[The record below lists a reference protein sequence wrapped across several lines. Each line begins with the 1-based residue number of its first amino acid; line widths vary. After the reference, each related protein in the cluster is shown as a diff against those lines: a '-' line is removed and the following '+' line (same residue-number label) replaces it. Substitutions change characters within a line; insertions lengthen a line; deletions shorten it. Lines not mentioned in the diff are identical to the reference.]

1 MQRFLAAAA
10 AALRA
15 RDLPAARHA
24 GDLLAAAA
32 QRADAGPEQPGFTPP
47 YLERALE
54 APGADPLTRLLA
66 PLAAALPW
74 ADTSANM
81 TMPKGFRGRYTV
93 TKIIGP
99 DGMIA
104 AADFRFGTFLQYPDT
119 WYPLHHHAAEELYFI
134 LSGTAEWTRDGIDGQ
149 SEPPGT
155 LLRHASHERHAT
167 RTLGEP
173 LLALW
178 VWLGDI
184 GFGSYRVEH
193 P

>member
-1 MQRFLAAAA
+1 MQDFMAAAA

-32 QRADAGPEQPGFTPP
+32 QRADACPEQPGFTPP

-66 PLAAALPW
+66 PLAPALPW

-81 TMPKGFRGRYTV
+81 TMPEGFRGRYTV

-99 DGMIA
+99 DGMIP
-104 AADFRFGTFLQYPDT
+104 AADFRFGTYLQYPDT
-119 WYPLHHHAAEELYFI
+119 WYPLHHHAAEELYLI
-134 LSGTAEWTRDGIDGQ
+134 LSGTAEWTRDGVDGQ
-149 SEPPGT
+149 PEPPGT
-155 LLRHASHERHAT
+155 LIRHAPHERHAT

-184 GFGSYRVEH
+184 DIGSYRVEGG
-193 P
+193 

>member
-1 MQRFLAAAA
+1 MREFLLAVA

-15 RDLPAARHA
+15 RDLPAARQA

-32 QRADAGPEQPGFTPP
+32 LRADACPEQLGFTPP

-66 PLAAALPW
+66 PLAPALPW

-81 TMPKGFRGRYTV
+81 TMPEGFRGRYSAAEIT
-93 TKIIGP
+93 GP
-99 DGMIA
+99 NGTIP

-119 WYPLHHHAAEELYFI
+119 WYPIHHHAAEELYFI
-134 LSGTAEWTRDGIDGQ
+134 LSGTAEWTRDGVDGQ
-149 SEPPGT
+149 PEPPGT
-155 LLRHASHERHAT
+155 LFRHASHERHAT

-173 LLALW
+173 PLALW

-184 GFGSYRVEH
+184 DSGSYRVERG
-193 P
+193 

>member
-1 MQRFLAAAA
+1 MQDFLLAVA

-47 YLERALE
+47 FLERALA
-54 APGADPLTRLLA
+54 APGADPLTCLLA
-66 PLAAALPW
+66 PLAPTLRW
-74 ADTSANM
+74 SDTSANM
-81 TMPKGFRGRYTV
+81 TMPEGFRGRYTAAE
-93 TKIIGP
+93 IIGP
-99 DGMIA
+99 NGTIP
-104 AADFRFGTFLQYPDT
+104 AADFRFGTFLQHQDT
-119 WYPLHHHAAEELYFI
+119 WYPIHHHAAEELYFI
-134 LSGTAEWTRDGIDGQ
+134 LSGTAEWTRDGVDGQ
-149 SEPPGT
+149 PEPPGT
-155 LLRHASHERHAT
+155 LFHHDPHERHAT

-184 GFGSYRVEH
+184 DSGSYRVEGG
-193 P
+193 

>member
-1 MQRFLAAAA
+1 MQDLLLAVAAT
-10 AALRA
+10 LRA

-32 QRADAGPEQPGFTPP
+32 QRADASPEQPGFTPP
-47 YLERALE
+47 FLERALE

-66 PLAAALPW
+66 PLAPALPW
-74 ADTSANM
+74 SDTSANM
-81 TMPKGFRGRYTV
+81 TMPEGFRGRYSAAE
-93 TKIIGP
+93 IIGP
-99 DGMIA
+99 DGTIP
-104 AADFRFGTFLQYPDT
+104 AADFRFGTFLQYSDT
-119 WYPLHHHAAEELYFI
+119 WYPIHHHAAEELYFI

-149 SEPPGT
+149 PEPPGT
-155 LLRHASHERHAT
+155 LFRHAPHERHAT

-184 GFGSYRVEH
+184 DSGSYRVEGG
-193 P
+193 

>member
-1 MQRFLAAAA
+1 MREFLLAVA

-32 QRADAGPEQPGFTPP
+32 RRADACPEQPGFTPP
-47 YLERALE
+47 CLEQALE

-66 PLAAALPW
+66 PLAPALPW

-81 TMPKGFRGRYTV
+81 IMPEGFRGRYSAAE
-93 TKIIGP
+93 IAGP
-99 DGMIA
+99 NGTIP

-149 SEPPGT
+149 PEPPGT
-155 LLRHASHERHAT
+155 LFRHASHERHAT

-184 GFGSYRVEH
+184 DSGSYRVEGV
-193 P
+193 

>member
-1 MQRFLAAAA
+1 MQAFLAAAA

-15 RDLPAARHA
+15 RDLPAARQA

-32 QRADAGPEQPGFTPP
+32 QRADACPEQPGFTPP

-66 PLAAALPW
+66 PLAPALPW

-81 TMPKGFRGRYTV
+81 IMPEGFGGRYSAA
-93 TKIIGP
+93 KIAGP
-99 DGMIA
+99 DGTIP

-134 LSGTAEWTRDGIDGQ
+134 LSGTAEWTRDGVDGQ
-149 SEPPGT
+149 PEPPGT
-155 LLRHASHERHAT
+155 LIRHAPHERHAT

-184 GFGSYRVEH
+184 DSGSYRVEGV
-193 P
+193 